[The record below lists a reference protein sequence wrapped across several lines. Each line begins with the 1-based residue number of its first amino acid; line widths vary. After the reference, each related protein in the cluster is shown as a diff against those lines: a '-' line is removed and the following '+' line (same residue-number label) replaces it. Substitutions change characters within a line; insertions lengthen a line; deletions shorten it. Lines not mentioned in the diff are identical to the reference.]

1 MESKE
6 INGVVVID
14 KPEGMSSFSAVKLV
28 KKLLGVKK
36 AGHMGTLDPLA
47 SGVLVIGLGKAT
59 KLFDEFLKQ
68 EKEYYAEFKF
78 GVETDTLDR
87 EGKVIARDKNL
98 NISHLDVKAV
108 LPEFVG
114 KQSQMPPVYSA
125 KKIDGKKACD
135 LARQGEEVNL
145 TPKEVE
151 VTELTYRGWQGKN
164 TYAVKIKCKSGFYVR
179 ALGRDIAK
187 RLNTYATTVC
197 IRRLR
202 CSGFNILHAQPLEE
216 LRQGKA
222 IIYKLAE
229 EQ

>member
-114 KQSQMPPVYSA
+114 KQLQMPPAYSA